1 MTSKIVAFLA
11 GILIARYLG
20 ESLFG
25 VFSFAVAF
33 TGIFG
38 IMSDFGLKV
47 LCRRE
52 IARDVK
58 SSNKYLIDSFVAKG
72 ILSFI
77 SLLVLFVLIQFMDY
91 PSEKQYSIYLA
102 AAATLILSF
111 TDHIRSVFQAHNKM
125 ALGSNLNI
133 GRNILR
139 FILTYIVLA
148 KGYGILAVLIVMI
161 AVRLLELAVA
171 SVVLH
176 LTVEPIKPKI
186 NLRDSKS
193 LMLRALPF
201 GFSSVFI
208 LIYYKIDITMLSFM
222 TNDQAV
228 GLYSAAYNLIEGLLF
243 VPLAFTTAIT
253 PLASQLFYKSLTR
266 MRNVCAE
273 SLRYMAMISLPIA
286 VGTTL
291 FASKIIN
298 IIYGKQYFGSVLAL
312 QVLIWSI
319 VPTFLHYVLGLFVVS
334 TNNEKQGTINT
345 GSCAILNVL
354 LNLVLIPK
362 YSFVGAAVATI
373 ITEAFL
379 VVMNYRVLHRVFE
392 SFKLV
397 GSIYKPLAAS
407 LIMASVAFVPNAGFA
422 LTVPLALVLYI
433 GTLWIL
439 GGFSRDDIDMIKDV
453 MRVRNEA
460 RKRF

>member
-1 MTSKIVAFLA
+1 
-11 GILIARYLG
+11 
-20 ESLFG
+20 
-25 VFSFAVAF
+25 
-33 TGIFG
+33 
-38 IMSDFGLKV
+38 
-47 LCRRE
+47 
-52 IARDVK
+52 
-58 SSNKYLIDSFVAKG
+58 
-72 ILSFI
+72 
-77 SLLVLFVLIQFMDY
+77 
-91 PSEKQYSIYLA
+91 
-102 AAATLILSF
+102 
-111 TDHIRSVFQAHNKM
+111 
-125 ALGSNLNI
+125 
-133 GRNILR
+133 
-139 FILTYIVLA
+139 
-148 KGYGILAVLIVMI
+148 
-161 AVRLLELAVA
+161 
-171 SVVLH
+171 
-176 LTVEPIKPKI
+176 
-186 NLRDSKS
+186 
-193 LMLRALPF
+193 
-201 GFSSVFI
+201 
-208 LIYYKIDITMLSFM
+208 MLSFM